1 MEETEIIKN
10 VKTLILPRDAA
21 GHKMTSKVPVI
32 LSGSKIAEARA
43 LIEEKASYFESINYL
58 YIVSKSGKLK
68 GVISIKDI
76 FRFNPEVTINEV
88 MSTEIIKAHPETD
101 QEKVASLALE
111 KNIKAIPLVDKN
123 GVFVGALTSN
133 TILSILEQEA
143 REDMLKMSGIIPS
156 RDLQINSLAAP
167 VLPSV
172 MSRLPWLILGLFGG
186 VLAAKII
193 GRFENTLEENLVLAF
208 FIPLIVYISDAVGTQ
223 TQTLIIRDLA
233 VVRNFPIF
241 SYSIKQSLTCL
252 LIGIACGI
260 VTFLM
265 VILMW
270 SDTKSATAIGLSTG
284 IAIFSSVFV
293 SLVTTYALFK
303 LKQDPAIGTGPFA
316 TIIQDLLSVVI
327 YLSVASLII

>member
-68 GVISIKDI
+68 GVVSIKDL
-76 FRFNPEVTINEV
+76 FRFNPETTINEV
-88 MSTEIIKAHPETD
+88 MATNIIKAHPETD
-101 QEKVASLALE
+101 QEKVANLALQN
-111 KNIKAIPLVDKN
+111 NIKAIPLVDKKGILK
-123 GVFVGALTSN
+123 GVLTSGAF
-133 TILSILEQEA
+133 LSILEQESK
-143 REDMLKMSGIIPS
+143 EDMLKMSGIIPL
-156 RDLQINSLAAP
+156 RDLHLD
-167 VLPSV
+167 SV
-172 MSRLPWLILGLFGG
+172 NTPILKSVSSRLPWLIIGLLGGIF
-186 VLAAKII
+186 AAKII
-193 GRFENTLEENLVLAF
+193 GRFEHTLEQNIILAF

-233 VVRNFPIF
+233 VSRNFPILV
-241 SYSIKQSLTCL
+241 YSIKQSLICF
-252 LIGIACGI
+252 LIGIACGLITFAI
-260 VTFLM
+260 VLF
-265 VILMW
+265 MW
-270 SDTKSATAIGLSTG
+270 SDISSALAVGLSTS
-284 IAIFSSVFV
+284 IAIFSSVIV
-293 SLVTTYALFK
+293 SLATTYTLFS